1 MSSYQTTHLASVQS
15 QAIWLETFWHFPT
28 WGIFHKRRWQ
38 APPFISGLPHISV
51 QISHILMRPNT
62 SQPAIFLYL
71 PISQGCVCLSFVCR
85 VLPGDIPVCSCCLN
99 STLGLCLFL
108 SSNKEASGVLT
119 FTWMKGALQTKHFR
133 TVSVKNI
140 RCSNN
145 HVSSFTAWY
154 LAVWRIGKEHL
165 SFYLFI
171 FFKGETQVTHSTER
185 AGNEANKAW
194 EQGCHT
200 HRSKGLPWVLCRVA
214 EREREKVKKRERQ
227 RESGR
232 DASFIE
238 WDRICCPFSPSVN
251 ICGWLVLASELSA
264 VREGLVL
271 IRCDSDGKGQRGGE
285 AGEAAWGVWAPCPTW
300 SSTGGRMESRVWERD
315 KGR

>member
-1 MSSYQTTHLASVQS
+1 
-15 QAIWLETFWHFPT
+15 
-28 WGIFHKRRWQ
+28 
-38 APPFISGLPHISV
+38 
-51 QISHILMRPNT
+51 MRPNT
-62 SQPAIFLYL
+62 TQPAIFLYL

-85 VLPGDIPVCSCCLN
+85 VLPRDIPVCSCCLN

-133 TVSVKNI
+133 TVSVNNI

-154 LAVWRIGKEHL
+154 VAVRRIGKERL
-165 SFYLFI
+165 SFI
-171 FFKGETQVTHSTER
+171 FLKGKPRWLTAQKELGMRQIKPESKVVTPTDL
-185 AGNEANKAW
+185 
-194 EQGCHT
+194 
-200 HRSKGLPWVLCRVA
+200 KGSPGFFAELQK
-214 EREREKVKKRERQ
+214 EREREKVRKRERQ

-271 IRCDSDGKGQRGGE
+271 IRRDSDGKGQRGGE
-285 AGEAAWGVWAPCPTW
+285 AGEAAWGVWALCPT
-300 SSTGGRMESRVWERD
+300 
-315 KGR
+315 